1 MTPSRC
7 SQLVIHGVLLF
18 LAAVT
23 FFPFLFVVNGSFRSN
38 EEIYDSFFGF
48 PSALKHMVTG
58 EPSEIAIKTGEPPAK
73 TLSKGYKLGWSV
85 LRRYTLNS
93 IIVSVSTAV
102 MVVVVGSATAYV
114 LSRYRFFG
122 SKVIFAVILSTMM
135 VPGILT
141 LVPTYLLVRGLG
153 LLDTRWVL
161 ILPYAAGGQVFAIF
175 VFRSFFAGLPE
186 ELFESARIDGAGHF
200 SIYCNIVL
208 PLSLPVISVVAVMN
222 ILATWNNFLWPF
234 VTISKDE
241 LQVVSSGLYV
251 MVATQVGQNL
261 STRCAGYV
269 LASIPLLVLFLYA
282 TKPFVRGVTSGAL
295 KA

>member
-1 MTPSRC
+1 MYRRS
-7 SQLVIHGVLLF
+7 SQLAIHAVLLS
-18 LAAVT
+18 LAALT
-23 FFPFLFVVNGSFRSN
+23 FLPFVFVVNGSLRSN
-38 EEIYDSFFGF
+38 EEMYDSFFGVPAAF
-48 PSALKHMVTG
+48 KQIVTG
-58 EPSEIAIKTGEPPAK
+58 EASEIAIKTGEPPAE
-73 TLSKGYKLGWSV
+73 TLTKGYKLGWQV

-93 IIVSVSTAV
+93 IIVSVATAIL
-102 MVVVVGSATAYV
+102 VVVVGSATAYA

-141 LVPTYLLVRGLG
+141 LVPSYLLVRWLG

-161 ILPYAAGGQVFAIF
+161 ILPYLAGGQVFAIF

-200 SIYCNIVL
+200 SIYCNIVM

-234 VTISKDE
+234 VTISEDE

-251 MVATQVGQNL
+251 MISTQVGQNL
-261 STRCAGYV
+261 STMHASYV
-269 LASIPLLVLFLYA
+269 LASIPLLVLFAYA
-282 TKPFVRGVTSGAL
+282 TKPFVRGVTTGAL